1 MLILEIF
8 FYFFLF
14 YYICMCGLFCYSYA
28 QEKLEEHRKNIN
40 SYSKVEVKEYDISLY
55 NPKTN
60 IIYKEDLVNQN
71 REIEI

>member
-28 QEKLEEHRKNIN
+28 LEKIEEHKKNVN
-40 SYSKVEVKEYDISLY
+40 SYSNIKIKEYDISLY
-55 NPKTN
+55 NSKKD
-60 IIYKEDLVNQN
+60 IIYKEELVDTNI
-71 REIEI
+71 EIEI